1 MDHSQQYW
9 DLFNTKKCCVIVP
22 TYNNCL
28 TLGKVIED
36 VSYYTKNVIVV
47 NDGSTDN
54 TEIILNKFSTITV
67 LNIRQN
73 TGKGNALKKGFEAA
87 REKGF
92 EYAISI
98 DSDGQHFAE
107 DIPNFLKIIEQE
119 PEAIVIGARN
129 MTQEG
134 IPGKSSFGNKFSNFW
149 FRIET
154 GIKHP
159 DTQSGYRLYPIKLL
173 EKMHFFTKKFEFE
186 IEVIV
191 RAAWNGVKVVFIPI
205 KIYYSPKEKRV
216 SHFRPFRDF
225 ARISVLNTCLVLI
238 ALIYARPF
246 NFIKKLNK
254 RNVKY
259 FIKNNLLN
267 PEESNIRKAI
277 AVSFGIFM
285 GVLPVWGYQLILA
298 IVLAHVFK
306 LNKFI
311 VIVTANISLPP
322 MIPLILFA
330 SFKTG
335 GIILGSKASHLS
347 FISGITFEAVKNNL
361 YQYLIGSLVFGFL
374 LSILCGLLTYLLLL
388 FFKRKLTPSI

>member
-1 MDHSQQYW
+1 LS
-9 DLFNTKKCCVIVP
+9 N
-22 TYNNCL
+22 
-28 TLGKVIED
+28 VIEE
-36 VSYYTKNVIVV
+36 VSYYTNNVIVV

-54 TEIILNKFSTITV
+54 TENILNKFSTITV
-67 LNIRQN
+67 LSIKQN
-73 TGKGNALKKGFEAA
+73 TGKGNALKKGFEIA
-87 REKGF
+87 RDKGY
-92 EYAISI
+92 EYEISI

-107 DIPNFLKIIEQE
+107 DLPKFIEIIEQE
-119 PEAIVIGARN
+119 PEAIVLGARN

-205 KIYYSPKEKRV
+205 KIYYSPKEKRI

-254 RNVKY
+254 KNVKY

-285 GVLPVWGYQLILA
+285 GILPVWGYQLILA

-311 VIVTANISLPP
+311 VIVTANISIPP
-322 MIPLILFA
+322 MIPFVLFA

-347 FISGITFEAVKNNL
+347 FISGITFETVKNNL

-374 LSILCGLLTYLLLL
+374 LSILCGLLTYLILR
-388 FFKRKLTPSI
+388 FFKRKIAASI

>member
-9 DLFNTKKCCVIVP
+9 DLFNTKKCCVIIP

-28 TLGKVIED
+28 TLSKVIEE
-36 VSYYTKNVIVV
+36 VSYYTNNVIVV

-54 TEIILNKFSTITV
+54 TENVLISFSTITV
-67 LNIRQN
+67 LNIKQN

-267 PEESNIRKAI
+267 PEESNIRKSV
-277 AVSFGIFM
+277 AVTFGIFM
-285 GVLPVWGYQLILA
+285 GILPVWGYQLILA
-298 IVLAHVFK
+298 IVFAHVLK

-311 VIVTANISLPP
+311 VIVTANISFPP
-322 MIPLILFA
+322 MIPFILFA

-347 FISGITFEAVKNNL
+347 FISGITYETVKNNL
-361 YQYLIGSLVFGFL
+361 YQYLIGSLCFGFL
-374 LSILCGLLTYLLLL
+374 LSILCGLLTYLLLH
-388 FFKRKLTPSI
+388 FFKRKIAASI

>member
-9 DLFNTKKCCVIVP
+9 DLFNTKKCCVIIP
-22 TYNNCL
+22 TYNNCM
-28 TLGKVIED
+28 TLSNVIEE
-36 VSYYTKNVIVV
+36 VSYYTNNVIVV

-54 TEIILNKFSTITV
+54 TENILNKFSTITV
-67 LNIRQN
+67 LSIKQN
-73 TGKGNALKKGFEAA
+73 TGKGNALKKGFEIA
-87 REKGF
+87 RDKGY

-107 DIPNFLKIIEQE
+107 DLPKFIEIIEQE
-119 PEAIVIGARN
+119 PEAIVLGARN

-205 KIYYSPKEKRV
+205 KIYYSPKEKRI

-254 RNVKY
+254 KNVKY

-285 GVLPVWGYQLILA
+285 GILPVWGYQLILA

-311 VIVTANISLPP
+311 VIVTANISIPP
-322 MIPLILFA
+322 MIPFVLFA

-347 FISGITFEAVKNNL
+347 FISGITFETVKNNL

-374 LSILCGLLTYLLLL
+374 LSILCGLLTYLILR
-388 FFKRKLTPSI
+388 FFKRKIAASI